1 MEKHEQSIAQFTV
14 CVTGAERG
22 TWQGRVTVGE
32 DSFRFESE
40 MELLNQLLEWYPAL
54 LPERQEFTK

>member
-1 MEKHEQSIAQFTV
+1 MEHQNPIAQFTV
-14 CVTGAERG
+14 CISGAENRA
-22 TWQGRVTVGE
+22 WQGRVTVGE
-32 DSFRFESE
+32 NSFRFESE